1 MDTKKIW
8 KILDR
13 ERRLNY
19 NTKAELGRKLGRSKS
34 AFENY
39 MKTLKEC
46 NERNA
51 FNKICSV
58 LEALGKRII
67 VVDENGNEIIL
78 N

>member
-19 NTKAELGRKLGRSKS
+19 NSKAELGRSKS

-78 N
+78 D

>member
-8 KILDR
+8 KLLDK

-19 NTKAELGRKLGRSKS
+19 NSKADFGRKLGMSTQGLIDFMKVL
-34 AFENY
+34 ENC
-39 MKTLKEC
+39 KQK
-46 NERNA
+46 NS

-78 N
+78 D